1 MNQNSGVIIIAE
13 VGGRHMLATFL
24 ILRDRLI
31 IPVRVESL
39 VGNIVIGWS
48 VLHLAI
54 D

>member
-1 MNQNSGVIIIAE
+1 
-13 VGGRHMLATFL
+13 MLATFL